1 MVSNKALMDGT
12 SSTAL
17 MYTVYTPYRRN
28 PTKQKGIFRSLS
40 RSNLDTFFSSKYYN
54 EQRVNLFFLVGFYSR
69 QDLLLYFVRRLNTVR
84 TSVYYLGDIWI
95 TLATSFDSIESCNF
109 LFRTSSTVPL
119 VTYIDEQRPNAST
132 KSYIVRM

>member
-1 MVSNKALMDGT
+1 
-12 SSTAL
+12 

-40 RSNLDTFFSSKYYN
+40 RSNLDTFFSSQYIR
-54 EQRVNLFFLVGFYSR
+54 QRATSEPFFWLDFYSR
-69 QDLLLYFVRRLNTVR
+69 QDSVARLLLYFVRRLNTVR

-95 TLATSFDSIESCNF
+95 TLATSFYSIESCNL